1 MYLNS
6 NHFFLLFAFVFVF
19 GTVSSDEVP
28 AILWNIKGD
37 ALRVTPV
44 SALGKDNDIYE
55 NTLKEIL
62 QKSAK
67 ILVYAVNRLSLEDFF
82 SSEKPVASNDTIQN
96 LQSFLDGQRY
106 MFMSHVNDPL
116 SQIHEAHC
124 GVQEIVVD
132 QSIDENVLQAVS
144 MAFDKSCVV
153 VLHITDA
160 GIVGSREKAFQ
171 PEFQKTLKNIIG
183 MFTGLK
189 SSWGGMNEGTHQF
202 RNLLSLEESSD
213 QNFLNVSGCIL
224 MYGENATLRIDAANT
239 TISLPFPVDTEGS
252 KCSNDSAFLQL
263 KFSTSGEYSSV
274 VLVFNMTSAMGS
286 WTTESYLELSEARIN
301 LNSKDLAA
309 PNEFSYSC
317 GNLVLKSNNISD
329 LYTVKFSRFQIQ
341 PFQVKEKFSESFDC
355 VTWFTVPIWMGV
367 FVALILIVIVNIG
380 VYSLFSIRTMDRFD
394 DPKGKTISV
403 APGTD

>member
-1 MYLNS
+1 MLD
-6 NHFFLLFAFVFVF
+6 FD
-19 GTVSSDEVP
+19 TVLSDEVP
-28 AILWNIKGD
+28 AVLWNIKGD

-44 SALGKDNDIYE
+44 SALGKDDYIYE

-62 QKSAK
+62 EKDAK
-67 ILVYAVNRLSLEDFF
+67 ILVFATNRLSLEDF
-82 SSEKPVASNDTIQN
+82 SSSDKPLASNDTLQN

-116 SQIHEAHC
+116 SQIHEVHC

-132 QSIDENVLQAVS
+132 QSIDENVLQSVS

-153 VLHITDA
+153 ILHITDA
-160 GIVGSREKAFQ
+160 GIVGPREKAFQ

-183 MFTGLK
+183 IFTGLK
-189 SSWGGMNEGTHQF
+189 SSWGGVNEEHHKF
-202 RNLLSLEESSD
+202 RNLLSLEESSE
-213 QNFLNVSGCIL
+213 QNYVNFSSCII
-224 MYGENATLRIDAANT
+224 MYAENGTLRIDAANT
-239 TISLPFPVDTEGS
+239 TISLPSNIDTNGS
-252 KCSNDSAFLQL
+252 ECGNNTALLKL
-263 KFSTSGEYSSV
+263 KFGPAGEYSNV
-274 VLVFNMTSAMGS
+274 VLVFNFTSQMGS
-286 WTTESYLELSEARIN
+286 WTTQSYLELSEAQIN

-317 GNLVLKSNNISD
+317 GDFVLKSNNISD
-329 LYTVKFSRFQIQ
+329 LYIVKFSRFQIQ
-341 PFQVKEKFSESFDC
+341 PFQVKEKFNESFDC
-355 VTWFTVPIWMGV
+355 ITWFTVPIWMGV
-367 FVALILIVIVNIG
+367 FVALILIVIINVG

>member
-1 MYLNS
+1 M
-6 NHFFLLFAFVFVF
+6 FVFIID
-19 GTVSSDEVP
+19 TVSSDELP
-28 AILWNIKGD
+28 AVLWNIKGD

-62 QKSAK
+62 QKGAK
-67 ILVYAVNRLSLEDFF
+67 VLVYAVNKLSLENF
-82 SSEKPVASNDTIQN
+82 SSSENPVASNDTIQN
-96 LQSFLDGQRY
+96 LQTFLDGQRY
-106 MFMSHVNDPL
+106 MLMSHVNDPL

-132 QSIDENVLQAVS
+132 QSIDENVLQSVS

-160 GIVGSREKAFQ
+160 GIVGPREKAFQ

-183 MFTGLK
+183 IFTGLK
-189 SSWGGMNEGTHQF
+189 SSWGGMNEEPHKL

-213 QNFLNVSGCIL
+213 QNFLNISGCL
-224 MYGENATLRIDAANT
+224 LFYGENGTLRIDTANT

-252 KCSNDSAFLQL
+252 ECSNGSALLQL
-263 KFSTSGEYSSV
+263 KFTTSGEYSSV
-274 VLVFNMTSAMGS
+274 VLVFNMTSEMGS
-286 WTTESYLELSEARIN
+286 WTTQSHLELSDKRID
-301 LNSKDLAA
+301 LNSNDLAA

-317 GNLVLKSNNISD
+317 GDFVLKSNNISD
-329 LYTVKFSRFQIQ
+329 LYIVKFNRFQIQ
-341 PFQVKEKFSESFDC
+341 PFQVKEKFSDSFDC